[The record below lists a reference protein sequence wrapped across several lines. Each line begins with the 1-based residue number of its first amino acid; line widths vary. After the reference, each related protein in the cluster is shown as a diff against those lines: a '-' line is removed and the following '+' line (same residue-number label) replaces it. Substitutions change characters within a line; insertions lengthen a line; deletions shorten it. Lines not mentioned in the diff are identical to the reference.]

1 MDISALIAGLTYAHT
16 LAGALVHERDS
27 QKAAAI
33 KIELTE
39 KITAAQVQLS
49 QVLAAVIDKDAT
61 IHRLAERNRDLEA
74 AQREKERYRLA
85 RVGSIGEAFAYQL
98 RPVAELSERSDEP
111 AHFVCQPCFDSGRK
125 AVLQM
130 QGAYATCPACDAKLA
145 LSREAAPAIAY
156 PRAGIF

>member
-1 MDISALIAGLTYAHT
+1 MDISALIAGLAYSHT
-16 LAGALVHERDS
+16 LVGALMNERDS

-39 KITAAQVQLS
+39 KITAAQIQLS

-61 IHRLAERNRDLEA
+61 IHRLSERNRDLEA

-85 RVGSIGEAFAYQL
+85 RIGAVGEAFAYQL
-98 RPVAELSERSDEP
+98 RPAAELSERSDEP
-111 AHFVCQPCFDSGRK
+111 THFICQPCFDSGRK

-130 QGAYATCPACDAKLA
+130 QGPYAACPVCESKIA
-145 LSREAAPAIAY
+145 LSKGAEPPISY
-156 PRAGIF
+156 PSAGIF

>member
-16 LAGALVHERDS
+16 LAGALVNERDS

-85 RVGSIGEAFAYQL
+85 RIGVGEAFAYQL
-98 RPVAELSERSDEP
+98 RPAAELTERNDEP
-111 AHFVCQPCFDSGRK
+111 THFVCQPCFDSGRK
-125 AVLQM
+125 AVLQL
-130 QGAYATCPACDAKLA
+130 QGAYASCPVCEVKIA
-145 LSREAAPAIAY
+145 RERGAEPPIAY
-156 PRAGIF
+156 PRAGIL